1 MPVLFFQV
9 TLDFMRVYVVFA
21 MWVQV
26 RAFRKAYEGE
36 LVALTT
42 SWKCTA
48 GRVAD
53 ISHMGPWAEPG
64 VGARTSC
71 LRHQWYLGL
80 IVAFDIA
87 RCQDECLYP
96 TVEPWFDFSLSIAV

>member
-53 ISHMGPWAEPG
+53 ISHMGTWLSQESGSVLMYDTRQRTG
-64 VGARTSC
+64 VPPVCAINGILA
-71 LRHQWYLGL
+71 
-80 IVAFDIA
+80 
-87 RCQDECLYP
+87 
-96 TVEPWFDFSLSIAV
+96 